1 MTLDIASQAHPD
13 VSAFDQIMAEEQ
25 RFGEPPGK
33 HPVED
38 KPLIGECVT
47 GRRRGTEAVWRGQT
61 RGAGGGGKHE
71 RGGNIPTGRF

>member
-13 VSAFDQIMAEEQ
+13 GSAFDQIMAEEQ

-38 KPLIGECVT
+38 KSRID
-47 GRRRGTEAVWRGQT
+47 GRVWVRVPRRD
-61 RGAGGGGKHE
+61 
-71 RGGNIPTGRF
+71 

>member
-38 KPLIGECVT
+38 KSLIDECVT
-47 GRRRGTEAVWRGQT
+47 G
-61 RGAGGGGKHE
+61 
-71 RGGNIPTGRF
+71 

>member
-33 HPVED
+33 CPVED
-38 KPLIGECVT
+38 KSSIDEGVT
-47 GRRRGTEAVWRGQT
+47 GRRRGTEAAWRGQT
-61 RGAGGGGKHE
+61 PGAGGGAALAAA
-71 RGGNIPTGRF
+71 